1 MPLQFGL
8 DTFGDVTRDAE
19 GALIS
24 EAQTIRNI
32 VEQATLADELGI
44 DFFGVGEHHRSEF
57 AVSAPEMVLA
67 GIATATTSIKLGTAV
82 NVLSSDDPVRVYER
96 FATLDALSRGRA
108 EIVVGRGS
116 FIESFPLF
124 GFSLNDYE
132 ALFEEKLDLLT
143 TILNDNPSI
152 TWSGHTRAPLT
163 DVELF
168 PKTEST
174 MPVWVGV
181 GGSPESVVRTARHGH
196 GLALAIIGGGAQRF
210 RPFVDLFHKS
220 VQTFGFDRRP
230 VAVHSPGY
238 IAATDEEA
246 WNETY
251 DGVKELS
258 DRIGAERGWAPYS
271 RAQFQHEVGPDGAQ
285 YVGSVERVAQKIA
298 ATVSALEIDRFD
310 FKFANGTTSHDKL
323 LSSIELYGTQVI
335 PRVRELLGE

>member
-1 MPLQFGL
+1 MALQFGL
-8 DTFGDVTRDAE
+8 DTFGDVTR
-19 GALIS
+19 GADGERIS
-24 EAQTIRNI
+24 DAQTIRN
-32 VEQATLADELGI
+32 VVDQARLADELGI
-44 DFFGVGEHHRSEF
+44 NFFGIGEHHRAEY
-57 AVSAPEMVLA
+57 AVSSPEMVLSA
-67 GIATATTSIKLGTAV
+67 IASVTKNIQLGTGV
-82 NVLSSDDPVRVYER
+82 NVLSSDDPVRVYEK
-96 FATLDALSRGRA
+96 FATLDAVSSGRA

-132 ALFEEKLDLLT
+132 VLFEEKLELLT

-152 TWSGHTRAPLT
+152 TWTGHTRASLT

-168 PKTEST
+168 PKTEHK

-181 GGSPESVVRTARHGH
+181 GGSPESVVRAARYGH
-196 GLALAIIGGGAQRF
+196 GLALAIIGGSAQRF

-220 VQTFGFDRRP
+220 VQTFGFSPQP

-246 WNETY
+246 WDATY
-251 DGVKELS
+251 EHVKAMS
-258 DRIGAERGWAPYS
+258 DKIGAERGWPPYT

-298 ATVSALEIDRFD
+298 ATARALEIDRFD
-310 FKFANGTTSHDKL
+310 FKYASGPMPHENL
-323 LSSIELYGTQVI
+323 MSSIELYGTQVI